1 MMGLM
6 ASSFKK
12 IIKFLFSSSNKYNF
26 DEYIFVDKKHKRNM
40 KKRMSNTKKRDVV
53 DGISRE

>member
-1 MMGLM
+1 MGLM